1 MQRSAHQVGSGVVLR
16 GACAAAALCVSQD
29 CSLLASVSAQDRT
42 LKVFDVATFDMI
54 AMLRLPFQPA
64 CAEWT
69 YQVRPQCWLQRKVD
83 SSACCASVA
92 CCQAAMS

>member
-1 MQRSAHQVGSGVVLR
+1 MR
-16 GACAAAALCVSQD
+16 AALTVSQD

-64 CAEWT
+64 CAEWA
-69 YQVRPQCWLQRKVD
+69 YQACRSLCLVWAAAWLLVRSLL
-83 SSACCASVA
+83 STGT
-92 CCQAAMS
+92 